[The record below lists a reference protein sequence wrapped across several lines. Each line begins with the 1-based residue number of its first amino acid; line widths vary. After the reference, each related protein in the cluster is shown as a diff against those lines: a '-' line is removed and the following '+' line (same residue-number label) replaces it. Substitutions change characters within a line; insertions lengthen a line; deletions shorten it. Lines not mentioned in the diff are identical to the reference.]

1 MRTDPKNVRQ
11 SGEDRKRPAHGQSD
25 AIGAFRYAVGGLRF
39 GYEVTTAIKDWRS
52 MNTGNYVQKF
62 WRYFSV
68 AATVA
73 ILLGAGVFVFESLP
87 PRTIVMAT
95 GAEGGANYEL
105 GIRYREILA
114 REGVELQLQPTAGSL
129 ENLRRLRDSKS
140 GVSVGF
146 TQGGTTTT
154 KESPEL
160 ESLGTIFYE
169 PLWLFR
175 RAEIGEGAQG
185 LRGRRLSIGPEGSG
199 GRALALQ
206 IISRTKLDIIIGE
219 LSGFAPQVAA
229 EKLIAGEIDAAFIV
243 TGWESPVIQSLLNAK
258 GIEADSYL
266 HADALIAIYPFL
278 HKLVLPAGVVDL
290 STNRPPADVVLL
302 APKASLA
309 VRADLHSALQYL
321 LLDAAVQIHSRPGVF
336 QKAGQFPAAESIDLP
351 LSGEAHRFY
360 KSGRPFLQGYLPFW
374 IATLVEKTLVVL
386 IPLAALLY
394 PVFKLLPQ
402 MYDWMMQLRIRR
414 LYDEIRSIESDMEA
428 QGPQFD
434 ANALNAK
441 LDQIDQRANHLQLP
455 TVYASNLYTLRSHI
469 DLVRARLAKIPM

>member
-1 MRTDPKNVRQ
+1 
-11 SGEDRKRPAHGQSD
+11 
-25 AIGAFRYAVGGLRF
+25 
-39 GYEVTTAIKDWRS
+39 
-52 MNTGNYVQKF
+52 MNIGNYVQKF
-62 WRYFSV
+62 WRYLLF

-105 GIRYREILA
+105 GTRYREILA
-114 REGVELQLQPTAGSL
+114 REGVELQPTTGGL

-146 TQGGTTTT
+146 TQGGTTTK

-169 PLWLFR
+169 PIWLFR

-185 LRGRRLSIGPEGSG
+185 LRGRRLSIGSEGSG

-206 IISRTKLDIIIGE
+206 IISRTKLDSIIGE
-219 LSGFAPQVAA
+219 VSGFAPQVAA

-321 LLDAAVQIHSRPGVF
+321 LLDAAVQIHSQPGIF

-351 LSGEAHRFY
+351 LSGEAQRFY
-360 KSGRPFLQGYLPFW
+360 KSGQPFLQGYLPFW

-402 MYDWMMQLRIRR
+402 MYDWTMQLRIRR
-414 LYDEIRSIESDMEA
+414 LYDEIRSIDSDMEA

-469 DLVRARLAKIPM
+469 DLVRTRLAKTPDVNPR

>member
-1 MRTDPKNVRQ
+1 M
-11 SGEDRKRPAHGQSD
+11 
-25 AIGAFRYAVGGLRF
+25 AIGNFDQRFWRYLAVGG
-39 GYEVTTAIKDWRS
+39 TTAIL
-52 MNTGNYVQKF
+52 
-62 WRYFSV
+62 
-68 AATVA
+68 
-73 ILLGAGVFVFESLP
+73 IGAGVFVAESLP
-87 PRTIVMAT
+87 PRTIAMAT

-105 GIRYREILA
+105 GVRYREILA
-114 REGVELQLQPTAGSL
+114 REGVTLQLQPTTGSL
-129 ENLRRLRDSKS
+129 ENLRSLRDSKS

-146 TQGGTTTT
+146 IQGGTTTR

-160 ESLGTIFYE
+160 ESLGTIFFE

-175 RAEIGEGAQG
+175 RAEIGEGVQG

-206 IISRTKLDIIIGE
+206 IISRAKIDSIIGE
-219 LSGFAPQVAA
+219 LSGFTPQVAA
-229 EKLIAGEIDAAFIV
+229 TKLIAGEIDAAFIV
-243 TGWESPVIQSLLNAK
+243 TGWESPAIQSLLNAK
-258 GIEADSYL
+258 GIEAESFQR
-266 HADALIAIYPFL
+266 ADAFIAIYPFL

-290 STNRPPADVVLL
+290 LANRPPTDVVLL

-309 VRADLHSALQYL
+309 VRADLHPALQYL
-321 LLDAAVQIHSRPGVF
+321 LLDAAVQIHSQPGIF
-336 QKAGQFPAAESIDLP
+336 QNAGQFPAAESIDLP

-374 IATLVEKTLVVL
+374 IATLVEKILVVV

-402 MYDWMMQLRIRR
+402 MYDWMMQLKIRR

-428 QGPQFD
+428 QGPEFD

-441 LDQIDQRANHLQLP
+441 LDRIDQRANHLQLP
-455 TVYASNLYTLRSHI
+455 TVYASSLYTLRSHI
-469 DLVRARLAKIPM
+469 DLVRTRLATSPDVNPG

>member
-1 MRTDPKNVRQ
+1 MMV
-11 SGEDRKRPAHGQSD
+11 
-25 AIGAFRYAVGGLRF
+25 
-39 GYEVTTAIKDWRS
+39 
-52 MNTGNYVQKF
+52 GNYVQRF
-62 WRYFSV
+62 WRYLAV

-73 ILLGAGVFVFESLP
+73 ILLGAGVFVLESLP

-105 GIRYREILA
+105 GIRYREALA
-114 REGVELQLQPTAGSL
+114 REGVKLELQPTTGSL
-129 ENLRRLRDSKS
+129 DNLRRLRDSSS

-146 TQGGTTTT
+146 IQGGTTNR

-175 RAEIGEGAQG
+175 RAEIGTGP
-185 LRGRRLSIGPEGSG
+185 LRFRGRRVSIGPEGSG

-206 IISRTKLDIIIGE
+206 IMSRTKIDSIVGE
-219 LSGFAPQVAA
+219 LSGFTPQVAA
-229 EKLIAGEIDAAFIV
+229 EKLIGGEIDAAFIV
-243 TGWESPVIQSLLNAK
+243 TGWGSPAIQSLLDTK
-258 GIEADSYL
+258 GIELDSYL
-266 HADALIAIYPFL
+266 YADALIAIFPFL
-278 HKLVLPAGVVDL
+278 HKLVLPAGIFDL
-290 STNRPPADVVLL
+290 VTTRPPADVVLL

-309 VRADLHSALQYL
+309 VRADLHPALQYL
-321 LLDAAVQIHSRPGVF
+321 LLNAAVQIHSQPGIF
-336 QKAGQFPAAESIDLP
+336 QKAAQFPAAESIDLP
-351 LSGEAHRFY
+351 LSDEAQRFY

-386 IPLAALLY
+386 IPLVALLY

-402 MYDWMMQLRIRR
+402 MYDWMMQLKITR

-428 QGPQFD
+428 KGPAFD

-469 DLVRARLAKIPM
+469 DLVRARLAANPDANRG

>member
-1 MRTDPKNVRQ
+1 
-11 SGEDRKRPAHGQSD
+11 
-25 AIGAFRYAVGGLRF
+25 
-39 GYEVTTAIKDWRS
+39 
-52 MNTGNYVQKF
+52 MNIGNYVQKF
-62 WRYFSV
+62 WRYLSV

-87 PRTIVMAT
+87 PRTIAMAT
-95 GAEGGANYEL
+95 GAEGGANHEL

-114 REGVELQLQPTAGSL
+114 REGVELQLQPTTGSL

-146 TQGGTTTT
+146 TQGGTTTK

-185 LRGRRLSIGPEGSG
+185 LRGRRLSIGAEGSG

-206 IISRTKLDIIIGE
+206 IISRTKLDSIIGE

-309 VRADLHSALQYL
+309 VRADLHPALQYL
-321 LLDAAVQIHSRPGVF
+321 LLDAAVQIHSQPGVF

-351 LSGEAHRFY
+351 LSGEAQRFY

-402 MYDWMMQLRIRR
+402 MYDWMMQLRITR

-469 DLVRARLAKIPM
+469 DLVRTRLAKIPM